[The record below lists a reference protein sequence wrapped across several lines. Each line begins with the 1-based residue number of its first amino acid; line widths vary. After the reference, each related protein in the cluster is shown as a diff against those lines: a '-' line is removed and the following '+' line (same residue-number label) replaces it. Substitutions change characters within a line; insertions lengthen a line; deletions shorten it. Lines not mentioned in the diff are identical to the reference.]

1 MNLIYDRERAI
12 ARKKEIDR
20 ETEEENER
28 RKKENKKIKWIG
40 IGVGAAIITLIAGI
54 TVCLCLFLIDKNF
67 IPLCIGLGAVLSLL
81 AILAVGLY
89 INDALWLKTEADYP
103 ADVEFLN
110 KTDGY
115 NILQIHIE
123 KAENLCHKIKVDR
136 EDKSHKV
143 ETVFVA
149 FLKDMTYANLPESS
163 KPVIDLEAGEYKIPY
178 VRKRKENENYL

>member
-20 ETEEENER
+20 ETENENER
-28 RKKENKKIKWIG
+28 RKRENIKIKWIG
-40 IGVGAAIITLIAGI
+40 TGIGAAIITLIAGI
-54 TVCLCLFLIDKNF
+54 TVCLCLFLIDNNML
-67 IPLCIGLGAVLSLL
+67 PLGIGLGAVLSLL
-81 AILAVGLY
+81 TILAVGLY

-149 FLKDMTYANLPESS
+149 FLKDMTYADLPESS
-163 KPVIDLEAGEYKIPY
+163 EPVIDLEAGEYKIPY
-178 VRKRKENENYL
+178 IRKKEEDGSH